1 MEVKISYCHLDLP
14 EEVCRFDTPAVV
26 MRGNGPF
33 LFEIAE
39 DFQCKCNRR
48 LYANRSWRLGDYI
61 YTEYNCGKVRSSYGV
76 FKSTPNRGA
85 VFVILSVQLS
95 VCPFVRP
102 FGHKRFVSLYRR
114 NCLKFC
120 MGLISKRSDVH

>member
-61 YTEYNCGKVRSSYGV
+61 YTEYNCGKVRSSSGG
-76 FKSTPNRGA
+76 FAP
-85 VFVILSVQLS
+85 LSVRS
-95 VCPFVRP
+95 A
-102 FGHKRFVSLYRR
+102 
-114 NCLKFC
+114 
-120 MGLISKRSDVH
+120 ISASFRYM